1 MTCRQCNAITLTPSG
16 GIKWGGS
23 VSPVSILPS
32 GGIKWGGSAEWSV
45 SPDAWSGYVAVWGLD
60 ETGTVYAD
68 QSRHSLDGTI
78 GNAQPTP
85 VDGVFCLGAQECG
98 QTKYVSIPQD
108 GLWRRSDFSIGCW
121 AKITSDYEQ
130 RHLVQR
136 GYGDG
141 TNGDWVCTL
150 GYSVAR
156 HIVARL
162 NAVDSDGTTHEYS
175 CYSAVTMPK
184 DRWHFLAC
192 TWEPGKSLSVFID
205 GTSQGSTSTA
215 ETKTLSLSNSGYIGR
230 RVGGDVQDVRIHGQ
244 ARDSAWLTAE
254 HSNYCDSSFYS
265 VGGVETGIW
274 E

>member
-32 GGIKWGGSAEWSV
+32 GGIQWGGSAVWSV
-45 SPDAWSGYVAVWGLD
+45 SPDVWWGYVGVWGLD

-85 VDGVFCLGAQECG
+85 IDGVFCLGAKNAG
-98 QTKYVSIPQD
+98 KPSMFPFRKMGFGVAATLRSAA
-108 GLWRRSDFSIGCW
+108 GRRLLRLRTATPC
-121 AKITSDYEQ
+121 
-130 RHLVQR
+130 QR
-136 GYGDG
+136 GYADG
-141 TNGDWVCTL
+141 TNGDWVCSL

-156 HIVARL
+156 HVVARL
-162 NAVDSDGTTHEYS
+162 QTLDADGTTHEYS
-175 CYSAVTMPK
+175 CYSTVTMPK

-192 TWEPGKSLSVFID
+192 TWQPGKSLSVFID

-230 RVGGDVQDVRIHGQ
+230 RVSGDIQDVRIHGQ

-254 HSNYCDSSFYS
+254 HSNYCDSTFYS